1 MRLRGSYECVREPP
15 LSGGACFAGAH
26 EFGLSRAPSLR
37 LVLDRGNPHL
47 ASESTAV
54 SGIAERYAGALY
66 DLADEQNVLD
76 QTADD
81 LRGLATILD
90 DSDDFRRLI
99 RSPVI
104 SKEDQAGAANAVVEK
119 AGATDLVRRFIG
131 AIAANR
137 RLFALPT
144 IITSFL
150 DLLATRRGV
159 VRAQVTSAHALSESQ
174 RQELSDALKASMGN
188 EVSLDVQV
196 NPALIGGLIVRV
208 GSRMIDSSLKTK
220 LERLQLAMKG
230 VG

>member
-1 MRLRGSYECVREPP
+1 M
-15 LSGGACFAGAH
+15 
-26 EFGLSRAPSLR
+26 
-37 LVLDRGNPHL
+37 

-66 DLADEQNVLD
+66 DLAEEQKVLD

-81 LRGLATILD
+81 LRGLATMLD
-90 DSDDFRRLI
+90 ESDDFRRLI

-119 AGATDLVRRFIG
+119 AGATELVQRFIG
-131 AIAANR
+131 AVAANR

-159 VRAQVTSAHALSESQ
+159 VRAQVTSAQALSESQ

>member
-1 MRLRGSYECVREPP
+1 
-15 LSGGACFAGAH
+15 
-26 EFGLSRAPSLR
+26 
-37 LVLDRGNPHL
+37 L

-81 LRGLATILD
+81 LRGLATMLD

-119 AGATDLVRRFIG
+119 AGAADLVRRFIG

-150 DLLATRRGV
+150 DLLATRRGI